1 MQLDV
6 MTESLKTV
14 YEEIK
19 IVFMH
24 RKTAHRFDRRPQM

>member
-1 MQLDV
+1 MPLDV

-19 IVFMH
+19 IVFH
-24 RKTAHRFDRRPQM
+24 TEKTAHRFDRRP